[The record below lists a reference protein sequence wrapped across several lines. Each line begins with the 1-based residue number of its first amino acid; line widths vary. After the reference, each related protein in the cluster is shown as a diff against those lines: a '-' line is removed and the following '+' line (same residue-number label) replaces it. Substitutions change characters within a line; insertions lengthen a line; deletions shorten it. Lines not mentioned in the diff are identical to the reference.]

1 MQPFRIPKRPLDL
14 LRPFMQR
21 LPRLHD
27 RDQCQTIGISSYFF
41 RRQASH
47 IQQGMG
53 LLELRQRPFG
63 EA

>member
-1 MQPFRIPKRPLDL
+1 MQPFRIPKGPLDL

-27 RDQCQTIGISSYFF
+27 RDERETVRVSSNFF

-47 IQQGMG
+47 I
-53 LLELRQRPFG
+53 
-63 EA
+63 

>member
-1 MQPFRIPKRPLDL
+1 MQPFRIPKGPLDL
-14 LRPFMQR
+14 LRTFMQR

-27 RDQCQTIGISSYFF
+27 RDEREAVRVASYLL
-41 RRQASH
+41 RRELSH

-53 LLELRQRPFG
+53 LLELRQRPFR